1 MPRQIYAQEKLSKN
15 VEKGASNLEQ
25 AEFDKRISEVS
36 SALSAAGYDP
46 CAQLTGYLQ
55 TGDETYITRKGNARE
70 IIRMLDKKMVAQY
83 VAKKT
88 AK

>member
-1 MPRQIYAQEKLSKN
+1 MPHQICAQEKLSKN

-25 AEFDKRISEVS
+25 AEFDKRISEIM

-70 IIRMLDKKMVAQY
+70 LICTLDKEMIARY
-83 VAKKT
+83 IEEHT
-88 AK
+88 

>member
-1 MPRQIYAQEKLSKN
+1 M
-15 VEKGASNLEQ
+15 EQ
-25 AEFDKRISEVS
+25 AEFDKRISEIM

-70 IIRMLDKKMVAQY
+70 LIRTLDKEMIARY
-83 VAKKT
+83 IEEHT
-88 AK
+88 

>member
-1 MPRQIYAQEKLSKN
+1 MGVKFIHKQKCKN
-15 VEKGASNLEQ
+15 DIVEKGASNLEQ
-25 AEFDKRISEVS
+25 AEFDKRISEIM

-70 IIRMLDKKMVAQY
+70 LIRTLDKEMIARY
-83 VAKKT
+83 IEEHT
-88 AK
+88 

>member
-1 MPRQIYAQEKLSKN
+1 MPHQICAQDKLSKN
-15 VEKGASNLEQ
+15 VEKGVSNLEQ

-70 IIRMLDKKMVAQY
+70 LIRTLDKEMIARY
-83 VAKKT
+83 IEEHT
-88 AK
+88 

>member
-1 MPRQIYAQEKLSKN
+1 M
-15 VEKGASNLEQ
+15 EQ
-25 AEFDKRISEVS
+25 AEFDKRISEIM

-70 IIRMLDKKMVAQY
+70 LIRTLDKEMIVKY
-83 VAKKT
+83 VRKKT
-88 AK
+88 TK

>member
-88 AK
+88 VK

>member
-1 MPRQIYAQEKLSKN
+1 M
-15 VEKGASNLEQ
+15 EQ
-25 AEFDKRISEVS
+25 AEFDKCISEIM

-70 IIRMLDKKMVAQY
+70 SIRTLDKELIARY
-83 VAKKT
+83 IAEHT
-88 AK
+88 

>member
-1 MPRQIYAQEKLSKN
+1 MLRQIYAQEKLSKN

-55 TGDETYITRKGNARE
+55 TGDDTYITRKGNARE
-70 IIRMLDKKMVAQY
+70 IIRTLDKEMIARYIKEH
-83 VAKKT
+83 T
-88 AK
+88 

>member
-1 MPRQIYAQEKLSKN
+1 M
-15 VEKGASNLEQ
+15 EQ
-25 AEFDKRISEVS
+25 AEFDKCISKIM

>member
-1 MPRQIYAQEKLSKN
+1 M
-15 VEKGASNLEQ
+15 EQ

-70 IIRMLDKKMVAQY
+70 LIRTLDKEMIARY
-83 VAKKT
+83 IEEHT
-88 AK
+88 

>member
-1 MPRQIYAQEKLSKN
+1 M
-15 VEKGASNLEQ
+15 EQ
-25 AEFDKRISEVS
+25 AEFDKRISEIT

-70 IIRMLDKKMVAQY
+70 LIRALDKEMIARY
-83 VAKKT
+83 IAEHT
-88 AK
+88 

>member
-1 MPRQIYAQEKLSKN
+1 M
-15 VEKGASNLEQ
+15 EQ
-25 AEFDKRISEVS
+25 AEFDKRISEIT

-70 IIRMLDKKMVAQY
+70 IIRTLDKEMVSQY
-83 VAKKT
+83 IVRIKHR
-88 AK
+88 

>member
-1 MPRQIYAQEKLSKN
+1 M
-15 VEKGASNLEQ
+15 EQ
-25 AEFDKRISEVS
+25 AEFDQRISEIT

-70 IIRMLDKKMVAQY
+70 LIRTLDKKMIAQY
-83 VAKKT
+83 IAEHT
-88 AK
+88 